1 MPKPGFSRLSSGDS
15 DFELRAS
22 FVIRHPSFVILNMS
36 AVNETLVRDV
46 VAEVLGRLNGGPVLT
61 PKAAPAPVPAA
72 PSPPP
77 PASACGCDHTGSK
90 SRPAT
95 ALRGRF
101 GVFADAGEACAAA
114 QEAYLQL
121 KGKGSAARRK
131 IEEIIKTLA
140 EKNAEPWGKLELDE
154 TKIGRLDHKIEKLK
168 IIKLVP
174 GVDWLRPDARSG
186 DHGITLE
193 EYTPFGVV
201 GAVTPSTHSIP
212 TLSGNI
218 VNITAAGNAVVFN
231 THPGASRCAATAVR
245 AYNEAIYRETGI
257 ENLACTIE
265 KPTLESFDAICRH
278 EAVRLLL
285 VTGGPAVVKAAM
297 QTGKRAICAG
307 PGNPPVFVDDTACL
321 KRAAQAIVQ
330 GAAYDNNLLC
340 IGEKEVFVL
349 DHIADQLMA
358 EMEKNGAVRLTSA
371 QLDALTRAAF
381 TFKQGQ
387 GGGCAHASVNKD
399 FIGKDA
405 PVLAKAAGVNV
416 RPDTQLLFAETD
428 ANHPFVVEEQMMP
441 FLPIVRVKS
450 VEEGIA
456 CSLAAEH
463 GYKHTSIIHSH
474 NVEHMTAMG
483 RALDTTLFIKNGACM
498 AGLGLGGEGYLSYSI
513 ATPTGEGLTNPR
525 TFTRVRRCVM
535 VDNLRIY

>member
-1 MPKPGFSRLSSGDS
+1 
-15 DFELRAS
+15 
-22 FVIRHPSFVILNMS
+22 MS
-36 AVNETLVRDV
+36 AMNETLIRDV
-46 VAEVLGRLNGGPVLT
+46 VTEVMERLNGSSASVKT
-61 PKAAPAPVPAA
+61 TPAPST
-72 PSPPP
+72 PSPSSPL
-77 PASACGCDHTGSK
+77 CGCEHQGK
-90 SRPAT
+90 SRPT
-95 ALRGRF
+95 TTLRGKF
-101 GVFADAGEACAAA
+101 GVFQDANEACAAA

-121 KGKGSAARRK
+121 QEKGVAARRK
-131 IEEIIKTLA
+131 IEEIVKTLA
-140 EKNAEPWGKLELDE
+140 EKNAEAWGKLELDE

-174 GVDWLRPDARSG
+174 GVDWLRPDGRSG

-201 GAVTPSTHSIP
+201 GAVTPSTHSVP
-212 TLSGNI
+212 TMSGNI
-218 VNITAAGNAVVFN
+218 VNIAAAGNAMVFN
-231 THPGASRCAATAVR
+231 AHPAASRCAATAVR

-257 ENLACTIE
+257 ENIACLIE
-265 KPTLESFDAICRH
+265 KPTLDSFNAICKH

-307 PGNPPVFVDDTACL
+307 PGNPPVLVDDTCCPT
-321 KRAAQAIVQ
+321 RAAKAIIQ

-340 IGEKEVFVL
+340 IGEKEVFAL
-349 DHIADQLMA
+349 ENTADRLMA
-358 EMEKNGAVRLTSA
+358 EMEKNGAVRLNNA
-371 QLDALTRAAF
+371 QLDALTKAAF
-381 TFKQGQ
+381 TFKEGQ

-405 PVLAKAAGVNV
+405 SVLAKAAGVNV
-416 RPDTQLLFAETD
+416 PVDTQLLFAETD
-428 ANHPFVVEEQMMP
+428 AKHPFVEEEQMMP
-441 FLPIVRVKS
+441 LLPIVRVKS
-450 VEEGIA
+450 VEEGIEHA
-456 CSLAAEH
+456 LEAEH

-474 NVEHMTAMG
+474 DVEHMTAMA
-483 RALDTTLFIKNGACM
+483 RAMDTTLFIKNGPCM

-513 ATPTGEGLTNPR
+513 ATPTGEGVTNPR